1 MNIRNGETVMRR
13 YLSGMLADVPG
24 ITVQQLEPEVT
35 QHGYH
40 IYPIRL
46 NAEEFGADRETF
58 LQAVQA
64 EGVGM
69 SSGYPWP
76 LYDNPMFDKSDGSV
90 KGAIGSFR
98 SLPCPETERLCH
110 EQAAWIGQTAL
121 LAEKPAMD
129 DIATAIA
136 KVQRNVD
143 QLQAVYS

>member
-1 MNIRNGETVMRR
+1 MNTRKRRNRNAA

-58 LQAVQA
+58 LQAVHA

-69 SSGYPWP
+69 SSGYPWA

-90 KGAIGSFR
+90 KGRHRQFPLS
-98 SLPCPETERLCH
+98 
-110 EQAAWIGQTAL
+110 
-121 LAEKPAMD
+121 AMP
-129 DIATAIA
+129 
-136 KVQRNVD
+136 
-143 QLQAVYS
+143 